1 MAFGVDSKIA
11 LLGDEAFSGDY
22 TKAGCPITE
31 IFIPDSVKRIGRRCF
46 YNCRRLSRVIIGP
59 SSSLTEFGDEA
70 FSGQYSEACPITE
83 IFIPDSV
90 EIIGSGCFYKCRKLQ
105 QVTLGS
111 SPSIQRVGSY
121 TISWSDIREHR
132 DSVSKFEY
140 VKDIIERGAGLQE
153 GVLITQ
159 EIFGL

>member
-1 MAFGVDSKIA
+1 MCFYNCKNLSYVTFGVDSKLE
-11 LLGDEAFSGDY
+11 LLGDEVFSG
-22 TKAGCPITE
+22 ASLIQ
-31 IFIPDSVKRIGRRCF
+31 GRF
-46 YNCRRLSRVIIGP
+46 EHEG
-59 SSSLTEFGDEA
+59 
-70 FSGQYSEACPITE
+70 CPITE

-140 VKDIIERGAGLQE
+140 VKEIIERGTGLQE